1 MNPTLIL
8 LVGVLAMMG
17 TLGMVMV
24 DRRAQRRVLRQVS
37 DRMLKIAPPNPAANA
52 MAETRGVAMPEHLAK
67 LPAWLQVSM
76 ARADFVPSTASMV
89 QWAGGAVVVALLVTW
104 RLEWVAGIGG
114 LLLGLA
120 AGPIWLRVL
129 ATRRTNKLVEGLPF
143 LFDAIRQMMMAGG
156 SLQQALLRA
165 TENADFAMR
174 RYLDPV
180 IRRMQNGASIGD
192 SLGWQAERL
201 DLAELH
207 MLAVAVQASMQY
219 GGRLSLVLANLA
231 ATLRDRTRVAREL
244 RSATAE
250 MRVSAYVV
258 GALPVASGIVMS
270 LANPAYATFFIH
282 DPTGHMLLAIAVGMQ
297 LIGVMAMRHLMRMDY

>member
-1 MNPTLIL
+1 VEM
-8 LVGVLAMMG
+8 
-17 TLGMVMV
+17 
-24 DRRAQRRVLRQVS
+24 
-37 DRMLKIAPPNPAANA
+37 
-52 MAETRGVAMPEHLAK
+52 RGVATPEHLEK
-67 LPAWLQVSM
+67 LPAWLKVTM

-89 QWAGGAVVVALLVTW
+89 KWAGGAVVVALLLTW
-104 RLEWVAGIGG
+104 RLDWVAGIGG

-120 AGPIWLRVL
+120 AGPVWLRVL
-129 ATRRTNKLVEGLPF
+129 AKRRINKLVEGLPF

-180 IRRMQNGASIGD
+180 MRRMQNGASIGD
-192 SLGWQAERL
+192 SLTWQAERL
-201 DLAELH
+201 NLAELH

-219 GGRLSLVLANLA
+219 GGRLSLVLANLS

-270 LANPAYATFFIH
+270 LANPSYATFFLH
-282 DPTGHMLLAIAVGMQ
+282 DPTGHTLLAVAIGMQ